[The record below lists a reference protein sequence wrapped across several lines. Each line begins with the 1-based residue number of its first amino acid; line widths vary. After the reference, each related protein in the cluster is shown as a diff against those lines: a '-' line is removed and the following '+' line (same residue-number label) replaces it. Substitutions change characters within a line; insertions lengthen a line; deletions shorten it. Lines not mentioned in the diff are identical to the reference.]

1 MRVSTRS
8 KSITKAIDWVLW
20 RMPPKDREVVE
31 RFVFRVTAARAWTPI
46 GTGIDPTSAM
56 LAPFWKATSV
66 GAKYDRQARGAL
78 RRERTSAGYDA
89 QVCFNLPVVRLFSDN
104 ALVGIVA
111 HEFAHARIAARL
123 GEWWNEK
130 MKAHLQSHER
140 AADRLASSWGFGKE
154 IRLMRQERDETV
166 TAILYSREHEIRQ
179 ATQSQSARH
188 ERRERLLMDQYDR
201 AP

>member
-8 KSITKAIDWVLW
+8 KRITKAIDWVLW

-31 RFVFRVTAARAWTPI
+31 RFVFRVKAARAWTPV
-46 GTGIDPTSAM
+46 GMGVDPTSAM
-56 LAPFWKATSV
+56 LAPFWKVTDV
-66 GAKYDRQARGAL
+66 GVKYDRQARGAL
-78 RRERTSAGYDA
+78 RREGTSAAYDA
-89 QVCFNLPVVRLFSDN
+89 QVCFNLPVVRLYSDK

-123 GEWWNEK
+123 GEWWHEK
-130 MKAHLQSHER
+130 MKAHAQSHER

-179 ATQSQSARH
+179 VTEAQNARG
-188 ERRERLLMDQYDR
+188 ERRARLLLDQYDR